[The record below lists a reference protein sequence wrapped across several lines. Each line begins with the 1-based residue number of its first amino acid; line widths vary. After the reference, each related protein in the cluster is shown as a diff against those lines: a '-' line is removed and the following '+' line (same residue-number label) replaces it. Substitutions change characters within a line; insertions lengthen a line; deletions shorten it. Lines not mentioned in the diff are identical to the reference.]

1 MSGDEIAALSLADV
15 GEKIAEKEI
24 SSLEATEAALDR
36 IERYGEKLHAVVHC
50 DQDAARASAR
60 KADEDLASGN
70 VRGPMHGVPLAH
82 KDITIVPAG
91 RRRVGSNILMALC
104 RM

>member
-15 GEKIAEKEI
+15 GEKIAKKEI

-50 DQDAARASAR
+50 DQDAAR
-60 KADEDLASGN
+60 KPK
-70 VRGPMHGVPLAH
+70 RGRLQQRPSRMHGCPAH
-82 KDITIVPAG
+82 KDRIPCRLDGGV
-91 RRRVGSNILMALC
+91 RVNILDGLC

>member
-15 GEKIAEKEI
+15 GEKIAKREI

-36 IERYGEKLHAVVHC
+36 IERYSEKLHAVVHC

-60 KADEDLASGN
+60 KPMRTWLQATSGAQCTAC
-70 VRGPMHGVPLAH
+70 PWL
-82 KDITIVPAG
+82 
-91 RRRVGSNILMALC
+91 
-104 RM
+104 